1 MKTARGVPTGL
12 EALDVEPFDIRKF
25 CSECPYKG
33 NKALSTEVSSTAR
46 VMLLGEAPAK
56 EETEVGR
63 NFVGASGRLLTRYLR
78 TVDRHRSDVSIGN
91 IIRCKLQDNL
101 SRTEKDSLV
110 KELSV
115 PCGRYALYDVLK
127 LKPKIVV
134 LLGKPAIHYF
144 VKGNPS
150 VLSVRGKV
158 FYSELAKTHIICT
171 YHPAAVMR
179 DWSYERLIIHDL
191 GRAFQFIDNPD
202 ISVKPTKYKI
212 ARGLEESLNICEYLR
227 NQDEIVYDVETD
239 ALEWTKGDVLSWG
252 FSAKPFTGVTIPFK
266 SIHSTPL
273 TQKERIKLIDKGI
286 KPLLES
292 SNKKVGQN
300 IGFDCHWALNYD
312 IHVNNI
318 HFDTML
324 AHHLIDENFP
334 LDLDTL
340 ADFYTD
346 MGTYA
351 DELKSYLPNKK
362 TSYNVVPDEVLWLYG
377 CKDCDAEFRIKE
389 IFNEKL
395 DKEGVRW
402 VFENITMPLIDV
414 ILRVERR
421 GVYVDR
427 AGFAKADAKA
437 GEELLQ
443 LSTEMSQYSGMGE
456 DFNPNSTKQLQ
467 KILFDVLELPKGRK
481 TKTGYSTDDKVLEQ
495 LDGQHEFIELLRR
508 YRTVAKFKGTYLDGT
523 KVGKQAGLIRR
534 ICEDGR
540 IHTSYKIPGTGT
552 GRLSSSN
559 PNCYDDLTEVLTDS
573 GWKLFKDLIEDD
585 KIAQRHSDG
594 GIDFV
599 KPTAYID
606 VPYKGKMIHIKAFAV
621 DLLVTPNHRMFSLGR
636 KKVGGRLQEEG
647 ILKVDE
653 AKRYLKWYQGQNVSR
668 KFIRGGM
675 SRGGKKLSHQEK
687 LSLARAVAI
696 QADGYLCKSW
706 PGKIELRLKSERKKL
721 QLLEL
726 YPKERIRYYRDMIR
740 VWVDINDTE
749 VTDWLT
755 LPNKDFRPE
764 KILQLC
770 IEDLKFFINEV
781 FKWDGDFTKRR
792 TYLQHSKHKVSSDV
806 IQAAAILSNMST
818 SWYVNKDYNVVNFHP
833 KTHRS
838 FGYTFTTEED
848 YNGRVYCVEVPAG
861 ALVVRRKNLA
871 VISGNCQNI
880 PRGEIFRPL
889 FIAAPGYKLVIA
901 DFERGELYGAAH
913 LSRDVQLKRA
923 LQHDVHRLLAAKMFD
938 KRPEDVTKEERIAAK
953 TVIFGIQYG
962 RGPDSIAKQLKL
974 SRREAIKYIIQFFDS
989 YPQLEAWIKRQH
1001 EQVERYGFVRSLF
1014 GRKRHLY
1021 GIFSVQN
1028 NYLRGEILRQAQNMP
1043 VQGTLADIGHL
1054 ATIDLDKRIQEEKLD
1069 ASIVL
1074 LVHDEIVVETREDLV
1089 PRMSNLIKECFEKP
1103 RKNLQIP
1110 VEILIGDKWSAK

>member
-1 MKTARGVPTGL
+1 MNLKAARGMPSVGG
-12 EALDVEPFDIRKF
+12 AQDVESFDIRKF
-25 CSECPYKG
+25 CITCPYKG
-33 NKALSTEVSSTAR
+33 NKALPTEVSSTAE

-56 EETEVGR
+56 EEMESGR

-78 TVDRHRSDVSIGN
+78 AVGRHRSDVSIGN
-91 IIRCKLQDNL
+91 IIRCKLQDKL
-101 SRTEKDSLV
+101 SRTEKDSLI

-150 VLSVRGKV
+150 VVSVRGKI
-158 FYSELAKTHIICT
+158 FYSELARTHIICT

-191 GRAFQFIDNPD
+191 EKAFQFIDNPD

-212 ARGLEESLNICEYLR
+212 ARGLEESLSICEYLR

-239 ALEWTKGDVLSWG
+239 ALAWTEGDVLSWG
-252 FSAKPFTGVTIPFK
+252 FSAKPYTGVTIPFK

-273 TQKERIKLIDKGI
+273 TQKERIKLINNGI

-292 SNKKVGQN
+292 SNKKVGQH

-312 IHVNNI
+312 MHVNNI

-334 LDLDTL
+334 LDLNTL

-362 TSYNVVPDEVLWLYG
+362 TSYNVVPDEVLWSYG

-389 IFNEKL
+389 IFDEKL
-395 DKEGVRW
+395 NREGVRW
-402 VFENITMPLIDV
+402 AFENITMPLIDV

-427 AGFAKADAKA
+427 EGFAKADVKA
-437 GEELLQ
+437 GEELTQ
-443 LSTEMSQYSGMGE
+443 LSIQMLQYSGMGE

-467 KILFDVLELPKGRK
+467 KILFDVLKLPKGRK

-495 LDGQHEFIELLRR
+495 LDGQHKFIELLRR
-508 YRTVAKFKGTYLDGT
+508 YRTIAKFKGTYLDGT

-552 GRLSSSN
+552 GRLSSSD
-559 PNCYDDLTEVLTDS
+559 PNL
-573 GWKLFKDLIEDD
+573 
-585 KIAQRHSDG
+585 
-594 GIDFV
+594 
-599 KPTAYID
+599 
-606 VPYKGKMIHIKAFAV
+606 
-621 DLLVTPNHRMFSLGR
+621 
-636 KKVGGRLQEEG
+636 
-647 ILKVDE
+647 
-653 AKRYLKWYQGQNVSR
+653 
-668 KFIRGGM
+668 
-675 SRGGKKLSHQEK
+675 
-687 LSLARAVAI
+687 
-696 QADGYLCKSW
+696 
-706 PGKIELRLKSERKKL
+706 
-721 QLLEL
+721 
-726 YPKERIRYYRDMIR
+726 
-740 VWVDINDTE
+740 
-749 VTDWLT
+749 
-755 LPNKDFRPE
+755 
-764 KILQLC
+764 
-770 IEDLKFFINEV
+770 
-781 FKWDGDFTKRR
+781 
-792 TYLQHSKHKVSSDV
+792 
-806 IQAAAILSNMST
+806 
-818 SWYVNKDYNVVNFHP
+818 
-833 KTHRS
+833 
-838 FGYTFTTEED
+838 
-848 YNGRVYCVEVPAG
+848 
-861 ALVVRRKNLA
+861 
-871 VISGNCQNI
+871 QNI

-901 DFERGELYGAAH
+901 DFERGELYCAAH

-923 LQHDVHRLLAAKMFD
+923 LLHDVHRLLAAKMFN

-962 RGPDSIAKQLKL
+962 RGPDSIAKQLKI

-1001 EQVERYGFVRSLF
+1001 AQVERYGFVRSLF

-1021 GIFSVQN
+1021 GIFSVQDS
-1028 NYLRGEILRQAQNMP
+1028 YLRGEILRQAQNMP

-1054 ATIDLDKRIQEEKLD
+1054 ATIDLDKCIQEEKLD
-1069 ASIVL
+1069 AGIVL

-1089 PRMSNLIKECFEKP
+1089 PRITDLIKECFEKR
-1103 RKNLQIP
+1103 RKNLRIP
-1110 VEILIGDKWSAK
+1110 VEILVGDKWSAK